1 MILNNLCINTTIYD
15 NNQILTFNTENLYDN
30 TKLNYSNNDSEDEDL
45 HPEQSLNPA
54 KSKKNIPII
63 DMFFNMNNTVM
74 DINKQVNTILKK
86 YESKYNLIMK
96 SNDDFIILNKYV
108 RSNSI
113 EIPKHNLLF
122 TYNYPIYIYSSN
134 DDE

>member
-1 MILNNLCINTTIYD
+1 
-15 NNQILTFNTENLYDN
+15 
-30 TKLNYSNNDSEDEDL
+30 
-45 HPEQSLNPA
+45 
-54 KSKKNIPII
+54 
-63 DMFFNMNNTVM
+63 MFFNMNNTVM